1 MNTVRDA
8 AHFVYRLI
16 VLWIVDVISLL
27 VTAAILPGFELQA
40 VDGRSTLVVAVAAA
54 FLLGIVNL
62 LIRPVILLLAL
73 PLGLIAVALVG
84 FVVNTLALGIT
95 ALLLPG
101 FVIDSVWVAFVA
113 GLVLALI
120 NTIITNFLTIDDE
133 GSFYESLVERLA
145 KRHSFELEQEP
156 GRGLIIME
164 IDGLSYHHMQ
174 KALEMGLMPTLSQ
187 MIGEEGYALSRVDCG
202 LPSQTSA
209 CQSGIMFG
217 DNYDIPAFRWYDKD
231 LGKLMASGTDAP
243 LINERYAKGHGLMRG
258 GSSINNMMN
267 GDAAK
272 SLLTLA
278 DFRTE
283 DQEQKRRRAE
293 DIYLLMLNPYFF
305 LRTLVLFFGDA
316 LLELWQGLKQRL
328 RDEQPRLN
336 RLHRA
341 YPLLRAATTVFMRDV
356 AAYLTSLDIIRGT
369 PALYVTWPGYDEVA
383 HHSGPWSSDAFG
395 VLKRYDR
402 VIARIR
408 DVIARKAPRPYDLI
422 LLSDHGQSF
431 GATFKQRYGL
441 DLKEFIEEQLPH
453 GTQVAQSLGGDDGT
467 ISVAAMA
474 GELENVQQQGVGGN
488 AGRAV
493 VGRAQQLLEKGAER
507 RAPVEIDLGAA
518 VTVCGSGNLAQ
529 VYFDLHP
536 RKITLSELNGAY
548 PGLVDALVEHEGVG
562 FVVAY
567 GDDGDERAIVFGKT
581 GARDLHSGEI
591 TGEDPLARYG
601 DPDLRA
607 RQVRRIADFPHA
619 GDLIV
624 NSTLYPDGT
633 VAAMEELIGN
643 HGGLGGE
650 QTDAFMLHP
659 GDMHVPETA
668 NSADWFAIL
677 DARRGLP
684 LVEGAPWE
692 EEDGA
697 EVRAWAPGTLWQGLR
712 QVRVWLP
719 RALGALMLNRSAYRQ
734 VVADPYMTGPALLV
748 VLLASLVEALVTS
761 QTITEAILVAF
772 VRLFV
777 WFLGVL
783 VVFGAGRLLGG
794 TGSYTATLRGLGFAQ
809 GLYLLLPL
817 AFIPAISFLV
827 RLITS
832 ILVFVATWMA
842 GLEAHDLHGWRGLLL
857 PLARLLVL
865 AIGVAVL
872 GYLVMG
878 AGFTIQ
884 SLLREVGLLAPGP

>member
-1 MNTVRDA
+1 MDAVRDTA
-8 AHFVYRLI
+8 RFVYRLA

-40 VDGRSTLVVAVAAA
+40 VDGRSVLVVAVAAA
-54 FLLGIVNL
+54 LLLGIVNL

-84 FVVNTLALGIT
+84 FVVNTIALKIT
-95 ALLLPG
+95 SALLPG
-101 FVIDSVWVAFVA
+101 FVIDNWWVAFFA

-133 GSFYESLVERLA
+133 GSFYETLVEQLA
-145 KRHSFELEQEP
+145 KRNSFDLEQAP
-156 GRGLIIME
+156 GRGLVMME

-174 KALEMGLMPTLSQ
+174 RALDMGSMPTVKQMLS
-187 MIGEEGYALSRVDCG
+187 EDGYGLTRVDCG

-217 DNYDIPAFRWYDKD
+217 DNFDIPAFRWYDKD
-231 LGKLMASGTDAP
+231 LGRLMVSGTDAS
-243 LINERYAKGHGLMRG
+243 LINARYAKGNGLMRG

-283 DQEQKRRRAE
+283 DQEQKQRRAE

-305 LRTLVLFFGDA
+305 LRTLILFFGDA
-316 LLELWQGLKQRL
+316 LLELWQGFKQRL

-341 YPLLRAATTVFMRDV
+341 YPFLRAATTVFMRDV

-395 VLKRYDR
+395 VLKGYDR

-408 DVIARKAPRPYDLI
+408 DVITRKAPRPYDLI

-431 GATFKQRYGL
+431 GATFKQRYGY
-441 DLKEFIEEQLPH
+441 DLKEFIEEKLPT

-467 ISVAAMA
+467 ISVVAMA
-474 GELENVQQQGVGGN
+474 AELENVQEQGVGGN

-493 VGRAQQLLEKGAER
+493 VGRAQQLLQKGAER
-507 RAPVEIDLGAA
+507 RAPVEIDPDAA

-529 VYFDLHP
+529 VYFDLYP
-536 RKITLSELNGAY
+536 RKITLSELNAAY
-548 PGLVDALVEHEGVG
+548 PSLVDALVEHEGVG

-567 GDDGDERAIVFGKT
+567 GDDSTPIVFGKN
-581 GARDLHSGEI
+581 GAQNLHSGEI
-591 TGEDPLARYG
+591 TGEDPLAPYG
-601 DPDLRA
+601 DVDLRA
-607 RQVRRIADFPHA
+607 LQVRRIADFPHA

-650 QTDAFMLHP
+650 QTDAFLLHP
-659 GDMHVPETA
+659 GDMTVPETA

-684 LVEGAPWE
+684 VVEGEPG
-692 EEDGA
+692 GA
-697 EVRAWAPGTLWQGLR
+697 DDTEGARAWAPGTLWQGLR
-712 QVRVWLP
+712 RGRVWLP
-719 RALGALMLNRSAYRQ
+719 RALRALVLSRSAYRE
-734 VVADPYMTGPALLV
+734 VVSDPYMTGPALLIA
-748 VLLASLVEALVTS
+748 LLAGLIEALVTS
-761 QTITEAILVAF
+761 QTLMEAALVAL
-772 VRLFV
+772 VRLVV

-783 VVFGAGRLLGG
+783 VVFAAARLLGG
-794 TGSYTATLRGLGFAQ
+794 TGSYTATLRGMGFAQ
-809 GLYLLLPL
+809 GMYLLELL

-842 GLEAHDLHGWRGLLL
+842 GLEAHDLHGWRGILL
-857 PLARLLVL
+857 PMARLLVV

-872 GYLVMG
+872 GYLVVG
-878 AGFTIQ
+878 AGFTIE